1 MLGHG
6 VLCPDVQSLSP
17 VAHLLREVPVPL
29 AREVLVRT
37 ICGQVQRGAETHS
50 LRED

>member
-1 MLGHG
+1 MLEHG

-29 AREVLVRT
+29 AAVVP
-37 ICGQVQRGAETHS
+37 RGAETHS
-50 LRED
+50 LCEG